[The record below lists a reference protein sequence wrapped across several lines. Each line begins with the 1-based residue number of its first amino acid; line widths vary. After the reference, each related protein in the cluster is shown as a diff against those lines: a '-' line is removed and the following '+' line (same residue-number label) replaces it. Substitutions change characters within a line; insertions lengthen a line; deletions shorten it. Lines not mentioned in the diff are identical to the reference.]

1 MVKPQN
7 YQAKVAEHI
16 ELNKKYHSSR
26 LELVEPHQ
34 LEFTAGQ
41 YISVAIGLPVQ
52 AGGGDPASAGQVR
65 RAYSIVSN
73 PATNHAV
80 DLLVDI
86 EPAGKGSTY
95 MKNLKPGDAV
105 EFMAPLGI
113 FTVAAEP
120 KLLFVATGSGIAPFK
135 SMLFDL
141 LADKKDT
148 REMWL
153 LWGLRKVEEMFW
165 EEKWRQI
172 NKYYAN
178 FHYRLMISK
187 PPGMWPLVSGHVVKE
202 LNDVVLNQ
210 DWGVYLCGNQEMI
223 AEVEQMVQNKGV
235 LTTRI
240 HKEKYA

>member
-1 MVKPQN
+1 MVKPQSF
-7 YQAKVAEHI
+7 QAKVAEHI
-16 ELNKKYHSSR
+16 ELNQKYHLLR
-26 LELVEPHQ
+26 LELVEPNKI
-34 LEFTAGQ
+34 EFIAGQ
-41 YISVAIGLPVQ
+41 YVSMAIGS
-52 AGGGDPASAGQVR
+52 GER
-65 RAYSIVSN
+65 RAYSIAST

-86 EPAGKGSTY
+86 EPGGKGSTY
-95 MKNLKPGDAV
+95 MKKLKPGDTV

-141 LADKKDT
+141 LEDKKDT

-153 LWGLRKVEEMFW
+153 LWGMRHVNEMFW
-165 EEKWRQI
+165 EEEWRQI
-172 NKYYAN
+172 NEFYAN

-187 PPGMWPLVSGHVVKE
+187 PPGMWPLVSGHVDKE
-202 LNDVVLNQ
+202 LSDVALSK
-210 DWGVYLCGNQEMI
+210 DWGVYLCGNKEMI
-223 AEVEQMVQNKGV
+223 AEVGQMVQNRGV
-235 LTTRI
+235 DINKI